1 MRGLI
6 LLLGLLVLGPAALAG
21 PRVVSMNL
29 CADELVLRLADRA
42 QIAAV
47 SFLAR
52 DRRISS
58 VADLAQGIALTRG
71 QAEDIVSL
79 APDLVIAGRYTT
91 RMTVALLR
99 GLDLPVMELD
109 VPVTLDAVEA
119 QIREVAAA
127 LGQGARGEAMI
138 ADMRAGLQAIPPRTR
153 PLRALVL
160 RPNGVTSGAGSLVD
174 TLLTRAGLI
183 NLGADPALAGYTAL
197 PLELVASLRPDILV
211 MDLEPMAAPALAEAV
226 LHHPVLAHLPFE
238 MRVIGVPNRLWTC
251 AGPGMVEA
259 VRLLA
264 GADEVQA
271 PPVESSV
278 SSAAVSRRPPAAME

>member
-1 MRGLI
+1 
-6 LLLGLLVLGPAALAG
+6 
-21 PRVVSMNL
+21 MNL
-29 CADELVLRLADRA
+29 CADELVLRLADRE
-42 QIAAV
+42 QVAAV

-52 DRRISS
+52 EQRIST
-58 VADLAQGIALTRG
+58 VADLANGFHQTRG
-71 QAEDIVSL
+71 QAEDVVRL
-79 APDLVIAGRYTT
+79 RPDLVIAGRYTT
-91 RMTVALLR
+91 RTTVALLR
-99 GLDLPVMELD
+99 DLGLPVKELD
-109 VPVTLDAVEA
+109 VPVTFEEVEA
-119 QIREVAAA
+119 QIRDVAAS
-127 LGQGARGEAMI
+127 LGQSARGEAMI
-138 ADMRAGLQAIPPRTR
+138 ESIRAGLDAIPPRAR

-174 TLLTRAGLI
+174 TLLTRAGLV
-183 NLGADPALAGYTAL
+183 NLGADPALGVYTAL

-226 LHHPVLAHLPFE
+226 LHHPVLARLPFA

-264 GADEVQA
+264 GAAEAQA